1 MWCSIDWGQML
12 STVKHPC
19 SDTHNSFQ
27 EYSAHVDL
35 VFSWVK
41 TTGNKRMNTFLMYV
55 IHSCLNAP
63 SYDFRPI
70 YTASY
75 PRILKKH
82 WTSNRLPSGRS
93 VQWTAL
99 WISVLPNIAQRLPGH
114 FRISRSIESL
124 KCLVRFCRISIAIQ
138 GLEYIC
144 SLFTC
149 FLVYHL
155 SQPCEHKLQEA
166 GALAFWATPPSS
178 AAGIVAGM

>member
-12 STVKHPC
+12 STVQHPC
-19 SDTHNSFQ
+19 SNTHNSFQ
-27 EYSAHVDL
+27 EYSARIDL

-63 SYDFRPI
+63 SCDFLPI
-70 YTASY
+70 DTASY

-82 WTSNRLPSGRS
+82 WTTNSLPSGRS

-99 WISVLPNIAQRLPGH
+99 SISVLPKVAQRLPGR
-114 FRISRSIESL
+114 FRISKPTESL
-124 KCLVRFCRISIAIQ
+124 KCLVWFCGISFAIQ
-138 GLEYIC
+138 GLEYRC

-155 SQPCEHKLQEA
+155 SQPSNFKLQEA